1 MSIPAHLP
9 CLLRFNQTW
18 KLFKR
23 PSRQEAVPIYMST
36 EKMEIASILSKP
48 FFNQFFLMNSTKSA
62 LPLQMPY
69 TILASFYLRLMLF
82 CNLTNFSCSNLEKN
96 LKNSFTF
103 NWIVR
108 TQTMNHRQIANH
120 RQIITNL
127 PPSPWKEIETGFC
140 IQLFS
145 SDKTNGNKF

>member
-1 MSIPAHLP
+1 MSIPAPLP

-23 PSRQEAVPIYMST
+23 PSRQEAVPIYTST
-36 EKMEIASILSKP
+36 KKMEIASILSKP
-48 FFNQFFLMNSTKSA
+48 FFNQFLLMNSTKSA

-69 TILASFYLRLMLF
+69 IILASFYLSCGLMLF
-82 CNLTNFSCSNLEKN
+82 CNLTNFSSNLEKN

-120 RQIITNL
+120 RQIITNP
-127 PPSPWKEIETGFC
+127 PPSPWKEIET
-140 IQLFS
+140 
-145 SDKTNGNKF
+145 

>member
-1 MSIPAHLP
+1 MKSESCINKHTCTVHAHP

-23 PSRQEAVPIYMST
+23 PSRQEAVPIYTST

-69 TILASFYLRLMLF
+69 TILASFYLWLMLF
-82 CNLTNFSCSNLEKN
+82 CNLTNFSSNLEKN

-108 TQTMNHRQIANH
+108 T
-120 RQIITNL
+120 
-127 PPSPWKEIETGFC
+127 
-140 IQLFS
+140 
-145 SDKTNGNKF
+145 